1 MGGGYVSQPSTS
13 TQTSVPYL
21 SGLVNQVGSNAQN
34 ILSSSSAW
42 PQLYPG
48 ATTGSMVSP
57 LTQAQQ
63 SGLAGLTSAA
73 ASTLPATT
81 SSTAF
86 ANNLENGSVLANNPG
101 MAPLQALASGSLTNP
116 ANNPLINSTVNTL
129 TSNVIP
135 GITSQFVAG
144 GNTNNPAMAYAA
156 GQGATNAIAPF
167 LSNLYTTDLQAQLG
181 AAQDLGSL
189 YNQGVQSQTQGL
201 ALAPQ
206 TAGLP
211 FVAPQE
217 EYQAGALQQNQS
229 QAVLNSIIQAYQNQ
243 QTMPE
248 TMTDWA
254 AGIGFGAPGGTTSMT
269 QPLYTNP
276 TANTLGD
283 IQSGLSTIGLLS
295 AAF

>member
-1 MGGGYVSQPSTS
+1 
-13 TQTSVPYL
+13 L
-21 SGLVNQVGSNAQN
+21 SDLVNQVGSNAQG
-34 ILSSSSAW
+34 ILSNPAAW

-48 ATTGSMVSP
+48 ATSGSMVSP
-57 LTQAQQ
+57 LTPAQQ
-63 SGLAGLTSAA
+63 AGIASMTSAA
-73 ASTLPATT
+73 GSNLPATDSAT
-81 SSTAF
+81 TF
-86 ANNLENGSVLANNPG
+86 ANQLENGGVLANNPG
-101 MAPLQALASGSLTNP
+101 LAPLQALASGSMTNP

-135 GITSQFVAG
+135 GITSQFVTG

-156 GQGATNAIAPF
+156 AQGATNAVAPF
-167 LSNLYTTDLQAQLG
+167 LSNLYTTNLQTQLG

-206 TAGLP
+206 TASLP

-217 EYQAGALQQNQS
+217 EYQAGALQQNQN

-269 QPLYTNP
+269 QPLYSNP
-276 TANTLGD
+276 SANTMGE
-283 IQSGLSTIGLLS
+283 ISSGLSTIGML
-295 AAF
+295 AAMY